1 LIGIK
6 VKLSDGYYPL
16 DINTKLDKSKQK
28 VLLYQSK
35 GYKEER
41 YLPPIAHILS
51 PRNKYQVMLV
61 GV

>member
-41 YLPPIAHILS
+41 NLPLIENVLS
-51 PRNKYQVMLV
+51 SRNKYQVMLV